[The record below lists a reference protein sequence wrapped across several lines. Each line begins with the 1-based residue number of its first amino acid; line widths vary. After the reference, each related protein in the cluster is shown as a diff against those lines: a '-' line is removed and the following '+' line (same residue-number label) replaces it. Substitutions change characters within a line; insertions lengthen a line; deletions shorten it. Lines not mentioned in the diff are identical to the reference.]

1 VTLVGEEAT
10 ILNETDDFITA
21 VAAAS
26 GAGSGDVVV
35 TADTGAVATLEGGF
49 VYYTKGE
56 VNDVSPSSGQYGSI
70 VTTSGVAL
78 RARGTKVVE
87 VTLGGVLASIIS
99 EDNDQVVVQAA
110 SGPNFRELGAVVL
123 TSDTGAKVVTGDEEW
138 TYLRPSKIESISPP
152 SGRANSRI
160 TIFGF
165 DLCGGGD
172 EIVNATLAGVPAT
185 LTDVSKCGTIV
196 ITAAD

>member
-1 VTLVGEEAT
+1 MGG
-10 ILNETDDFITA
+10 
-21 VAAAS
+21 S

-70 VTTSGVAL
+70 VTISGVAL
-78 RARGTKVVE
+78 RARGTEVVE

-99 EDNDQVVVQAA
+99 EDNDQVVVQAG

-138 TYLRPSKIESISPP
+138 TYLRPSKIESVSPP

-160 TIFGF
+160 TIWLRPLRWRRRDCERHACWRASHAHRRQQVRHHHG
-165 DLCGGGD
+165 C
-172 EIVNATLAGVPAT
+172 
-185 LTDVSKCGTIV
+185 
-196 ITAAD
+196 